1 MNSRRFAANFEQ
13 IRFKRLCFEKKY
25 VLISDCM
32 IDIAFAICYIEDIFE
47 NIHWV
52 DCSHMFSVQS
62 TVVTVARRIP
72 GAPESILRP
81 DCEIDWETQQTNPSS
96 MCPII
101 QNFISPGVKRDSNL
115 DIYSSK

>member
-1 MNSRRFAANFEQ
+1 
-13 IRFKRLCFEKKY
+13 
-25 VLISDCM
+25 M

-47 NIHWV
+47 NNNRG
-52 DCSHMFSVQS
+52 DFSHIFSVKS
-62 TVVTVARRIP
+62 TVVTVARRSP

-81 DCEIDWETQQTNPSS
+81 DWEIDWETQQTNPSS

>member
-13 IRFKRLCFEKKY
+13 TLFKRLCFEKQY
-25 VLISDCM
+25 VVIGECL

-47 NIHWV
+47 NNHWG
-52 DCSHMFSVQS
+52 DFSHIFNVQS
-62 TVVTVARRIP
+62 TVVTLARRIP

-81 DCEIDWETQQTNPSS
+81 DWEIDWETQQTNPSS

-101 QNFISPGVKRDSNL
+101 QNFISPGLKETP
-115 DIYSSK
+115 I

>member
-1 MNSRRFAANFEQ
+1 
-13 IRFKRLCFEKKY
+13 
-25 VLISDCM
+25 M

-47 NIHWV
+47 NNHWG
-52 DCSHMFSVQS
+52 DFSHILNVQS

-81 DCEIDWETQQTNPSS
+81 DWETQQTNPSS

-115 DIYSSK
+115 DTYGSK